1 MNAISFLLDVSTKIV
16 SDGTEAAASQAAPAT
31 ASIGAKM
38 MENPIMVVIF
48 YCVVLFIAMYFF
60 SIRPTRKREMKLAE
74 MRNSVEIGD
83 MVVTNSGM
91 FGKVVDITAECMI
104 IEFGTNK
111 GVRIPVMKYEIYGKK
126 EPNLTNKVE
135 EVPAPERK
143 KGLGGLFGKKQ
154 EEEK

>member
-1 MNAISFLLDVSTKIV
+1 
-16 SDGTEAAASQAAPAT
+16 
-31 ASIGAKM
+31 M